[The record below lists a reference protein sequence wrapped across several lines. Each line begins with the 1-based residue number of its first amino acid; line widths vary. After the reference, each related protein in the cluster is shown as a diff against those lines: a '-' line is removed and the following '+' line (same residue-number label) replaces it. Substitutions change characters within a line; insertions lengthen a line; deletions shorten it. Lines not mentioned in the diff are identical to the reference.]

1 MWNCVL
7 LKTNNW
13 KHTTNLHKDNYKNR
27 WVLCL
32 MFNGC
37 HFNLNWMIF
46 FLRFNLHLWFL
57 FCYSTSANAFIGLHA
72 FDLFLTQR
80 TVTTSS
86 IPLLQAIYSYSMKSM
101 NHTIM
106 ERMFTIQVVDNIIIL
121 EFNKANHASCSI
133 ILCFFVEIDDQ
144 WIFLLF
150 MNYTVVLNEFFILA

>member
-1 MWNCVL
+1 
-7 LKTNNW
+7 
-13 KHTTNLHKDNYKNR
+13 
-27 WVLCL
+27 

-46 FLRFNLHLWFL
+46 FLCFNLHLMFL
-57 FCYSTSANAFIGLHA
+57 FCYCTSTNTFVGLHA

-101 NHTIM
+101 NYTIM

-150 MNYTVVLNEFFILA
+150 MNYTVVLDECFILA

>member
-1 MWNCVL
+1 
-7 LKTNNW
+7 
-13 KHTTNLHKDNYKNR
+13 
-27 WVLCL
+27 

-46 FLRFNLHLWFL
+46 FLRFNFHLWFL
-57 FCYSTSANAFIGLHA
+57 FCYCTSANTFVGLHA

-86 IPLLQAIYSYSMKSM
+86 IPLLQAIYSYSMKNM

-133 ILCFFVEIDDQ
+133 ILCFFVEVDDQ